1 MEEPT
6 TFRDSLTDEAVFT
19 FTFELVPG
27 RSTRRRQFEEI
38 IRFAEEAAKDGRLH
52 GLSITENAGGHPALS
67 PAVVGREIKR
77 LGLEPIIHFSCKD
90 KNRNQ
95 IESTLF
101 ARDREGLHT
110 LLIMTGDYP
119 RYGFMGKAKPVYDLD
134 AVHLLQM
141 ITEMEQGFE
150 LSPEAPGG
158 GVRLA
163 PMPFF
168 KGCVVSPFKRYEAEV
183 MPQYYK
189 LHRKIAAGARFVIT
203 QVGFDA
209 RKFDELRRYMRL
221 EGLNIPLLGGVMV
234 LTRGLARLI
243 HRGAVPGVFVSD
255 ELLAR
260 IEREAEANDGGY
272 RAALDRAAKLI
283 AILKGLGYDGV
294 HICGARPRYE
304 DMAYLFE
311 RVEEFS
317 PRWPE
322 FLTEFRN
329 APPDTFY
336 VFRKDPETGLNTDE
350 WNERADA
357 PRAPFSYL
365 VNQIF
370 HDLFFEPGKGLFRG
384 AQRGARRLKGSR
396 FERLFTRFEYAVKWL
411 MFECQECGDCA
422 LAEMAYLCPHSQCAK
437 DLLNGP
443 CGGSIDGWCEVYPG
457 RKRCLYVR
465 VYERFKAVGR
475 EEELKKGFLPP
486 RDWGLAGSSSWLN
499 FYLGLD
505 HNRFHKDRPKDKGAK
520 DDQD

>member
-1 MEEPT
+1 MAGPT
-6 TFRDSLTDEAVFT
+6 TFRDSLKEKVFT

-27 RSTRRRQFEEI
+27 RTRRRYLEEI
-38 IRFAEEAAKDGRLH
+38 ICFAEEAARDGRLH

-77 LGLEPIIHFSCKD
+77 LGLEPILHFSCKD

-110 LLIMTGDYP
+110 LLIMTGDFP
-119 RYGFMGKAKPVYDLD
+119 RYGFMGKAKPVFDLD

-150 LSPEAPGG
+150 LSPEVPGG

-163 PMPFF
+163 PIPFF
-168 KGCVVSPFKRYEAEV
+168 KGCVVSPFKRLEAEV

-189 LHRKIAAGARFVIT
+189 LHRKVAAGARFVIT

-255 ELLAR
+255 DLLAK
-260 IEREAEANDGGY
+260 IEREAEAKDGGY
-272 RAALDRAAKLI
+272 RAALDRAARLV

-294 HICGARPRYE
+294 HICGARPHYE
-304 DMAYLFE
+304 DIAYLLD
-311 RVEEFS
+311 RAVEYFPKWREFL
-317 PRWPE
+317 PE
-322 FLTEFRN
+322 FQD

-336 VFRKDPETGLNTDE
+336 LFRKDPETGLNTDE

-357 PRAPFSYL
+357 PRSPFFFL
-365 VNQIF
+365 VNRVF
-370 HDLFFEPGKGLFRG
+370 HDLFFEPGKAFYPL
-384 AQRGARRLKGSR
+384 ARRLARKVKGSR
-396 FERLFTRFEYAVKWL
+396 FEGIFTRLEYAVKGL
-411 MFECQECGDCA
+411 MFGCQECGDCT
-422 LAEMAYLCPHSQCAK
+422 LAEMAYLCPQSGCAK
-437 DLLNGP
+437 GLLNGP

-457 RKRCLYVR
+457 RKRCHYVR
-465 VYERFKAVGR
+465 VYERLKAIGR
-475 EEELKKGFLPP
+475 EEDLKKGFLPP
-486 RDWGLAGSSSWLN
+486 RDWGLSGSSSWLN

-505 HNRFHKDRPKDKGAK
+505 HTRFEKSKK
-520 DDQD
+520 